1 MRFALKFGPALLA
14 TLTGLLV
21 TAFVGYSL
29 VRERDIAIE
38 VASLETQNFARVLEE
53 HARQSLRRI
62 NTGLVEANAALLQ
75 SRDAGIRDPA
85 KIAERLR
92 GLLPLDRIIHSIL
105 VLDQTGAIVLSTQ
118 AVEAGQPGSRSD
130 RDYFIPHIR
139 GADRELV
146 FGAPE
151 LRSGDGKWILPISR
165 RISTADGEFAGVL
178 VAMVQGAHFQPFYDS
193 IDSRLDGFVALFL
206 STGWVA
212 VSSPNDQ
219 TVVGRNWSDTPL
231 FRKHIPNWPTGTVR
245 EVLFGAGVERIYSYR
260 ALNDY
265 PVVVSY
271 GLAIPTILGPWRQ
284 VAWRDGLLLLV
295 GLTALAGI
303 AFVLNRHARRRR
315 ETENDLRI
323 AATAFETQQG
333 VIVTDA
339 NTVILRV
346 NRAFTEDTGYSAEE
360 AVGKTPSMLSSGRQ
374 DQYFY
379 ANMWHSLNTTGSWHG
394 ELWNRRKNG
403 EEYPERLSITA
414 LKDTDGRLTHYVAT
428 LVDITHEKAAALEIE
443 QLAFFDPLTKL
454 PNRRLLMDRLRHALA
469 SSARHGLH
477 GALLFLDLDH
487 FKMLNDTQGHDVG
500 DALLAQVAQ
509 RLAHVLREG
518 DSVARLGGDE
528 FVILLEGLSERSL
541 EAAEL
546 VHIICEKI
554 LLTLNEP
561 YLLNGCQHHS
571 SVSIGATLLSGQN
584 KTIDEL
590 MKQSDLAMY
599 AAKTAGRNTVR
610 FFDPNMQATITA
622 HALLEDDLRR
632 ALTERQFHLYLQ
644 KQVTHDSQVVGAEVL
659 IRWLHPERGL
669 VPPGEFIPHAEE
681 SGLIEPIGQWVLET
695 ACDQLKHW
703 EGDPRFASLRLAVN
717 VSARQFHQPEF
728 VQQVRDVLKRTGA
741 QPDLLK
747 LELTE
752 SAVLTNVEEAIVKMN
767 LLKADGVQFSM
778 DDFGTGQSSLSYLTR
793 LPLDQIKIDQSFV
806 RNIGI
811 RREDALI
818 AQTIIGMANNLGIEV
833 IAEGVETEAQRVF
846 LEQHDCPL
854 CQGYLF
860 GHPMPIEEFERL
872 FQIDA

>member
-1 MRFALKFGPALLA
+1 MRTVPIFGPSLLA
-14 TLTGLLV
+14 ILTGLLV

-29 VRERDIAIE
+29 VRERDVALE
-38 VASLETQNFARVLEE
+38 VASLETENFARVLEE
-53 HARQSLRRI
+53 HTRQSLRRI
-62 NTGLVEANAALLQ
+62 NTGIVEANAALLE

-92 GLLPLDRIIHSIL
+92 GLLPPDRIIRSFL
-105 VLDQTGAIVLSTQ
+105 VLDRTGMIVLSTQ
-118 AVEAGQPGSRSD
+118 AIEAGRAGSRSD
-130 RDYFIPHIR
+130 RDYFIPHVR

-151 LRSGDGKWILPISR
+151 PGSGDNKWILPISR

-178 VAMVQGAHFQPFYDS
+178 VAMVHGAHFQPFYDS
-193 IDSRLDGFVALFL
+193 IDSRPDGFVTLFL
-206 STGWVA
+206 STGWAA
-212 VSSPNDQ
+212 VSSPSDP

-231 FRKHIPNWPTGTVR
+231 FRMHIPNWPTGTVR
-245 EVLFGAGVERIYSYR
+245 EVLFGAGIERIYSYR

-271 GLAIPTILGPWRQ
+271 GLAIPTILGPWLQ
-284 VAWRDGLLLLV
+284 IAWRDGFLLLV
-295 GLTALAGI
+295 VLAALSGI
-303 AFVLNRHARRRR
+303 ATMLIRHERRRR
-315 ETENDLRI
+315 KTESDLRI
-323 AATAFETQQG
+323 AATAFEAQQG

-339 NTVILRV
+339 DTVILRV
-346 NRAFTEDTGYSAEE
+346 NRAFTEDTGYSAED

-374 DQYFY
+374 DQRFY
-379 ANMWHSLNTTGSWHG
+379 ADMWHTLNTTGSWHG

-414 LKDTDGRLTHYVAT
+414 VNDSAGRLTHYVAT

-443 QLAFFDPLTKL
+443 QLAFFDPLTRL

-487 FKMLNDTQGHDVG
+487 FKTLNDTQGHDVG

-509 RLAHVLREG
+509 RLVQVLREG
-518 DSVARLGGDE
+518 DTVARLGGDE
-528 FVILLEGLSERSL
+528 FVVLLEGLSERSL

-546 VHIICEKI
+546 VHLICEKM

-561 YLLNGCQHHS
+561 YLLNSSQHHS
-571 SVSIGATLLSGQN
+571 SASIGATLFSGQQ

-632 ALTERQFHLYLQ
+632 ALSDSQFRLHFQ
-644 KQVTHDSQVVGAEVL
+644 KQVTHDGRVVGAEVL
-659 IRWLHPERGL
+659 IRWLHPRRGL
-669 VPPGEFIPHAEE
+669 IPPVEFIPHAEE

-695 ACDQLKHW
+695 ACEQLKRW
-703 EGDPRFASLRLAVN
+703 EGNLRFASLRLAVN
-717 VSARQFHQPEF
+717 VSARQFHQSDF

-741 QPDLLK
+741 QPNLLK

-752 SAVLTNVEEAIVKMN
+752 SAVLTNVEETINKMN
-767 LLKADGVQFSM
+767 LLKTDGVQFSM

-793 LPLDQIKIDQSFV
+793 LPLDQLKIDQSFV

-833 IAEGVETEAQRVF
+833 IAEGVETESQRAF

-872 FQIDA
+872 F